1 MDTTDRAIVRPRC
14 VDCMRSEI
22 TQLSPQQPEPGFLL
36 PDGRLTQLLHRL
48 SVLCSFVF
56 GLSRDVQGNVAH
68 LEGNKVL
75 FPVGHL
81 FAMYDPTD
89 TQVNGAAVG
98 RTTHARVGCCGCQ
111 QSPQH

>member
-14 VDCMRSEI
+14 VVQTGGGDPVCRSSWYLLFPIMRH
-22 TQLSPQQPEPGFLL
+22 
-36 PDGRLTQLLHRL
+36 GRNRHT
-48 SVLCSFVF
+48 VLAFVCCSFVF

-89 TQVNGAAVG
+89 TQVNAQECS
-98 RTTHARVGCCGCQ
+98 RL
-111 QSPQH
+111 SL